1 MAPSHYDRLG
11 VSPEA
16 TTEQIRLA
24 YRDLAWKHHPDRTG
38 LATSSEMMEINEAW
52 RVLSD
57 PMLRHSYDAGLDSA
71 TRSGSS
77 GGHGSR
83 PAWEATRST
92 TGIAGFPSATPA
104 RFPWRFVLGFFIVA
118 VAVIL
123 FMGVIT
129 DSAQPAPIDNVIRVG
144 SCVDVDL
151 VRREAWEVSCD
162 GPHDAQ
168 VAQLVPFDA
177 TCPSTATAYRDR
189 QGLGQV
195 CVLDS

>member
-1 MAPSHYDRLG
+1 MTVSHYDRLG
-11 VSPEA
+11 VSLDA
-16 TTEQIRLA
+16 TTEEIRLA
-24 YRDLAWKHHPDRTG
+24 YRELAWRHHPDRTG
-38 LATSSEMMEINEAW
+38 RATSAEMMEINEAW

-57 PMLRHSYDAGLDSA
+57 PTLRHSYDAGLESA
-71 TRSGSS
+71 DRSASS
-77 GGHGSR
+77 VGRASSPTWNTSR
-83 PAWEATRST
+83 PNGGVS
-92 TGIAGFPSATPA
+92 GFASATPA
-104 RFPWRFVLGFFIVA
+104 RFPWRFVLGFLIVA

-129 DSAQPAPIDNVIRVG
+129 DSAQPTPIDNVIRVG
-144 SCVDVDL
+144 SCVDVDP
-151 VRREAWEVSCD
+151 VRREAWEVDCD

-195 CVLDS
+195 CVLES